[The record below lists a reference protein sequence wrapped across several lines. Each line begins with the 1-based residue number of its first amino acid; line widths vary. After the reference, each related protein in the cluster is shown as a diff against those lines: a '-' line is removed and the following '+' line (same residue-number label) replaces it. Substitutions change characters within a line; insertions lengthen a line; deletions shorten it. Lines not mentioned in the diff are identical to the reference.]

1 MYLINPIYS
10 PFKTIEVMNKTV
22 KLILKA
28 VSYVITLIL
37 GATGGATMM

>member
-1 MYLINPIYS
+1 
-10 PFKTIEVMNKTV
+10 MNKTV